1 MRYWSLS
8 FAFYGV
14 AIAAAATSTATRP
27 ADPRRPVLHR
37 RGARRRGKG
46 GVRRRARQRRDHR
59 PHPVKQVALLE
70 GAGYVGVEKGRV
82 GRQPRTWLLLTDAG
96 REAYTRHL
104 AALRRIAGLSE

>member
-1 MRYWSLS
+1 MEKAEFAAVRDSVEITAPTLS
-8 FAFYGV
+8 E
-14 AIAAAATSTATRP
+14 
-27 ADPRRPVLHR
+27 
-37 RGARRRGKG
+37 
-46 GVRRRARQRRDHR
+46 
-59 PHPVKQVALLE
+59 QVALLE